1 LKRNLFSR
9 IALGAAAAFCAGTIG
24 AVPTSLSRPGL
35 PDRAD
40 ARPASASATL
50 SFPSPQAKIPGF
62 SAPNS
67 LFGGLVEWPVAQGS
81 TPTEGGDANSAHYG
95 YNGNGTFL
103 PLAGAVQSPGHNV
116 EANKTEPDKN
126 TYLVVTGQHGPDP
139 GYDYGKHFLYQ
150 GHETGLEGYIT
161 RINLDADL
169 AHRVTVLATRTTGGD
184 ALPTI
189 DGSTWDP
196 FAQRLLFTTES
207 KNNASVVQATLD
219 YPSQVEDISGF
230 LGRGGYEGIQNDSSG
245 NLVIV
250 EDVGGAKGASAARHA
265 KQPNSFVYR
274 FLPKDPGN
282 LKSGGRLQAL
292 QVISLSNPGVPIS
305 FHAGAADADILSTD
319 VKDLHT
325 YGRIFTT
332 HWITIHDSDVDGS
345 APFDANAL
353 AKARLATPFK
363 RPENGQFRP
372 GTNFG
377 EFYFD
382 ETGDTDLNTE
392 AGMTYGG
399 FGSILKLT
407 YAPGS
412 DDGTLALFYL
422 CSPFRSGFDNV
433 AFADDRRVV
442 FVEDGGDTLH
452 TQRGTF
458 DCAYV
463 FFVDHDYS
471 GGEQPLRMLAIGR
484 DPSATI
490 DSSLADAGGGF
501 QNEGDNEIT
510 GFHISDGDP
519 TTGGILGAKIPTP
532 YRNGWR
538 VFYTQQHG
546 DNVTW
551 EIGLLP

>member
-1 LKRNLFSR
+1 LKALFQR
-9 IALGAAAAFCAGTIG
+9 IAKLGAAMAVSAGMAGAASPISITGEPQ
-24 AVPTSLSRPGL
+24 PTG
-35 PDRAD
+35 
-40 ARPASASATL
+40 ARPASASTTPA
-50 SFPSPQAKIPGF
+50 FPNAQAKVPGF
-62 SAPNS
+62 AAPNA
-67 LFGGLVEWPVAQGS
+67 LFTGLVEWPVAQGS
-81 TPTEGGDANSAHYG
+81 MRTEGGDANTSYYG
-95 YNGNGTFL
+95 YNGNGSFV
-103 PLAGAVQSPGHNV
+103 PLAGSVQSPGHNV

-126 TYLVVTGQHGPDP
+126 TYLVLSGQHGPDAA
-139 GYDYGKHFLYQ
+139 YDYGTHFLYQ

-169 AHRVTVLATRTTGGD
+169 AHRVTVMARQLSGGG
-184 ALPTI
+184 AIPTI

-207 KNNASVVQATLD
+207 GSNASVMQATLD
-219 YPSQVEDISGF
+219 YPSTVEDISGS
-230 LGRGGYEGIQNDSSG
+230 LGRAGYEGIQNDSAG
-245 NLVIV
+245 NLLIV
-250 EDVGGAKGASAARHA
+250 EDVGGAKGASAAKHA

-274 FLPKDPGN
+274 FVPKDPSN
-282 LKSGGRLQAL
+282 LKNGGRLQAL
-292 QVISLSNPGVPIS
+292 QAISIANAGTPIS
-305 FHAGAADADILSTD
+305 FHAGAADADILSQD

-325 YGRIFTT
+325 YGKVFTT
-332 HWITIHDSDVDGS
+332 HWVTLHDTDTDGTS
-345 APFDANAL
+345 PFDANAL
-353 AKARLATPFK
+353 AKSRLATPFK

-372 GTNFG
+372 GSNFG

-382 ETGDTDLNTE
+382 ETGDTDLGTE

-399 FGSILKLT
+399 FGSVMKLT
-407 YAPGS
+407 YAAGS

-422 CSPFRSGFDNV
+422 CNFARSGFDNV
-433 AFADDRRVV
+433 AFADDHRVV
-442 FVEDGGDTLH
+442 FVEDAGDTLH
-452 TQRGTF
+452 KQRGAF
-458 DCAYV
+458 DSAYV
-463 FFVDHDYS
+463 LSTDHDYS
-471 GGEQPLRMLAIGR
+471 AGEQPIRMLALGR

-490 DSSLADAGGGF
+490 DSSLLDAGAGF